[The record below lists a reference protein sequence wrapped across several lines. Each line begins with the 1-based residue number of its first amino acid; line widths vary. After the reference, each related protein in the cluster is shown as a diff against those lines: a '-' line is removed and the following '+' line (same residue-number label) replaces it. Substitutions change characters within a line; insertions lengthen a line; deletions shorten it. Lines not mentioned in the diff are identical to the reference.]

1 MKNYLDAV
9 KQHCNTLEKTGKIAA
24 IKLSYPSFEMNQ
36 NDFRRA
42 VLDYTTERVKIGLLT
57 GDYGN
62 KKFSDSINYESLF
75 NTEERVEAK
84 LDNTNDLGNK
94 MYLDKIL
101 PTVMNK
107 DINLEAR
114 EINRNSIKDV
124 CVRNMQHILMDLE
137 DIRVNSL
144 PYERTN
150 QSTYLV
156 KKDKFVA
163 SLIMLKEQL
172 PHVCSAVENMMN
184 SSGYKALVEDIN
196 NLKQAPSIA
205 VIQHIMETDKKF
217 AAEKYPKE
225 VRSLNE
231 GTAIKFVA

>member
-1 MKNYLDAV
+1 MKNYLEAV
-9 KQHCNTLEKTGKIAA
+9 KQHCNNLEKTGKIAA

-84 LDNTNDLGNK
+84 IDNTNDIGNK

-101 PTVMNK
+101 PTVMCK
-107 DINLEAR
+107 DINLDAR
-114 EINRNSIKDV
+114 EINRNSIKEV
-124 CVRNMQHILMDLE
+124 CVRNMQHILMDME

-150 QSTYLV
+150 HSSYLV
-156 KKDKFVA
+156 KKDKFA
-163 SLIMLKEQL
+163 AYLIMLKEQL
-172 PHVCSAVENMMN
+172 PHVCSAIENMMN
-184 SSGYKALVEDIN
+184 TSGYKTLVEDIN
-196 NLKQAPSIA
+196 NLRNTPSLA
-205 VIQHIMETDKKF
+205 VIQHVMNADKKF
-217 AAEKYPKE
+217 AMEKFPKE

-231 GTAIKFVA
+231 GSAIKFIA